1 MDYHF
6 LSNFRRSRFKLTRRI
21 SSEVVSPQRPVGGSG
36 GRSCRQSSEAA
47 LPRQQ
52 RQQRQRLSAQRIAV
66 APSFRRQRQLSPPPS
81 RAPRGRR
88 CCRRR
93 APSLSSAFGR
103 ADVGSRAVAG
113 DVTPLDH
120 FLSVFSSARRQLR
133 LLAFFLRIKDDA
145 NFLTWRESVL

>member
-1 MDYHF
+1 MDYYF
-6 LSNFRRSRFKLTRRI
+6 LSNSRRSRFKLTRRI
-21 SSEVVSPQRPVGGSG
+21 SPEVVSPQRPVGGSG

-52 RQQRQRLSAQRIAV
+52 RQQRRRRQRLSAQRIAV

-88 CCRRR
+88 CRRRR

-120 FLSVFSSARRQLR
+120 FLSVFSSAWRQLR

-145 NFLTWRESVL
+145 NFLT